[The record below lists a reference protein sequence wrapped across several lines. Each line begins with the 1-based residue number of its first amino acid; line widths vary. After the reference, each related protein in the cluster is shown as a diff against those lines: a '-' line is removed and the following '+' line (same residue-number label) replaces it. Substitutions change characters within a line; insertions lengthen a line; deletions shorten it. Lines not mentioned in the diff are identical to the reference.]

1 MMNDLQN
8 TAQEKS
14 VLRWGG
20 LAGIVGGILLVA
32 VFVIVGVFVGLDDPA
47 EPEALVERFP
57 DVRAPMFVVEVLYL
71 GGLALWAIH
80 FLALYRAL
88 RATSLAPALFGSAL
102 GIMGLVVLAA
112 GALPQVARTP
122 ISDLYHAPGATPGDQ
137 ATLVLLWQAT
147 QGMFDALLVTGLL
160 LLPIGLLMLGVAML
174 GAPAF
179 GRGYGWVSVS
189 LGVAGVAAAVAVVI
203 DPGSIIAVVGILALI
218 VFHIALGWKVYS
230 LSKGPY
236 VGSLVENRGKG

>member
-20 LAGIVGGILLVA
+20 LAGIVGGIL
-32 VFVIVGVFVGLDDPA
+32 FVGDFVLVGVFEGLEGYLIT

-57 DVRAPMFVVEVLYL
+57 DIRAAHIVEEVLYL
-71 GGLALWAIH
+71 GVLALWVIH

-88 RATSLAPALFGSAL
+88 RGTSLAPALFGSAL
-102 GIMGLVVLAA
+102 GIMGLGVLAA

-122 ISDLYHAPGATPGDQ
+122 ISDLYHAPGATPEDQ

-147 QGMFDALLVTGLL
+147 QGIFDALLVVGLL
-160 LLPIGLLMLGVAML
+160 LLPTGVIALGVAML
-174 GAPAF
+174 GT
-179 GRGYGWVSVS
+179 
-189 LGVAGVAAAVAVVI
+189 
-203 DPGSIIAVVGILALI
+203 
-218 VFHIALGWKVYS
+218 
-230 LSKGPY
+230 
-236 VGSLVENRGKG
+236 